1 MVLDIFIP
9 YWGEPALMRETVMSV
24 LGQDSDAWRLTV
36 VDDAYPSL
44 EIRDWLTELADPR
57 ITYLRKD
64 TNEGITANYRT
75 CVGLAT
81 EPLMMMLGCDDRLLP
96 NYVRQVLAAHDRFPH
111 AAIIQPGV
119 EVIDETGAVVRTL
132 ADVVKQKVAQ
142 PRGSGY
148 RLLGGEAL
156 ATNLMHGDWLY
167 WPALTFRT
175 DRIQA
180 FDFREGYPII
190 QDLALV
196 MDMIFAGE
204 QLLLTPTLAFQYRR
218 HSASAS
224 SAKLMDGT
232 RFAGERDYF
241 ALAAAQAAEVG
252 WARVRRAARLRL
264 TSRAHAGV
272 LLPKA
277 LLRRDAAAARALA
290 RHIFGR

>member
-1 MVLDIFIP
+1 MLLDIFIP
-9 YWGEPALMRETVMSV
+9 YWGDPALMRETVQSV
-24 LGQDSDAWRLTV
+24 LAQDSDDWRLTI
-36 VDDAYPSL
+36 VDDAYPSD
-44 EIRDWLTELADPR
+44 EIERWIGSLGHPR
-57 ITYLRKD
+57 VTYRRKD
-64 TNEGITANYRT
+64 ANEGITANYRT
-75 CVGLAT
+75 CVGLASA
-81 EPLMMMLGCDDRLLP
+81 PLMMMLGCDDRLLP
-96 NYVRQVLAAHDRFPH
+96 NYVRHVAAAHQRFPQ

-119 EVIDETGAVVRTL
+119 EVIDEHGAVVSTL
-132 ADVVKQKVAQ
+132 ADFVKKHVAQ
-142 PRGSGY
+142 PQGSGY

-156 ATNLMHGDWLY
+156 AANLMHGDWLY

-175 DRIQA
+175 DRVKA

-204 QLLLTPTLAFQYRR
+204 QLLLTPELAFQYRR

-224 SAKLMDGT
+224 ATKLIDGS

-252 WARVRRAARLRL
+252 WRRARRAARWRL

-272 LLPKA
+272 LLPRA
-277 LLRRDAAAARALA
+277 VARRDAAAVRALA
-290 RHIFGR
+290 RHIFGV